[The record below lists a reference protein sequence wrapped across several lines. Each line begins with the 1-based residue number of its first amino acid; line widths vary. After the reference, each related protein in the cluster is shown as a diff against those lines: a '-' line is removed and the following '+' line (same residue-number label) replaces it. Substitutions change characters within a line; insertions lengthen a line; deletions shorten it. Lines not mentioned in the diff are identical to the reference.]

1 MTGIFPM
8 FVVFDL
14 DGTLA
19 NTDHRSH
26 YLTRPNREK
35 DWRGFF
41 AACDQDTP
49 HRHVIAIFRAMVAAG
64 HDVEIWSGR
73 SDEVRGKTEAWL
85 RDHGLDGV
93 PLRMRGEGDYTAD
106 EVLKR
111 QWLDEASRKP
121 NLIFDDRAK
130 VVAMWREMGIPCC
143 QVAPG
148 EF

>member
-1 MTGIFPM
+1 MKYPM
-8 FVVFDL
+8 LVIFDL

-19 NTDHRSH
+19 NTDHRAH
-26 YLTRPNREK
+26 YLERPSKEK

-41 AACDQDTP
+41 AACDKDEP
-49 HRHVIAIFRAMVAAG
+49 HHHIVSTLLALVAAG
-64 HDVEIWSGR
+64 HEVHIWSGR
-73 SDEVRGKTEAWL
+73 SDEVRDKTEAWL
-85 RDHGLDGV
+85 LRNGLSGI
-93 PLRMRGEGDYTAD
+93 PLRMRSEGDYTAD

-111 QWLDEASRKP
+111 SWLAEASRKP
-121 NLIFDDRAK
+121 DLIFDDRAK

>member
-1 MTGIFPM
+1 M

-26 YLTRPNREK
+26 FLDRQASKK

-41 AACDQDTP
+41 AACVDDTP
-49 HRHVIAIFRAMVAAG
+49 HHHIIAVFHALSIAG
-64 HDVEIWSGR
+64 HHIEIWSGR
-73 SDEVRGKTEAWL
+73 SSEVRAETEAWL
-85 RDHGLDGV
+85 SAHDMGHI
-93 PLRMRGEGDYTAD
+93 PLRMRDEGDHTAD

-111 QWLDEASRKP
+111 RWLLEADRRP
-121 NLIFDDRAK
+121 DLIFDDRAK
-130 VVAMWREMGIPCC
+130 VVAMWRAEGVPCC

-148 EF
+148 DF